1 MPALIPTDITG
12 TIVWLGCQPDPVQD
26 LTIRA
31 EPLAEMAL
39 TLAGYAGESHAGLT
53 RASCS
58 RVLAQYPRG
67 TTIRNTRQLCVVSAE
82 EMAEV
87 AAAMGLD
94 AMDYAWVGASVVIA
108 GIPDFT
114 HVPPSSRLQADGG
127 ATLVVDMEN
136 HPCNEPAVTIGKAVP
151 GKGRDFKTAA
161 RGRRG
166 VTAWVERE
174 GVLRVGQSVRLHVP
188 AQRAWAGAGSPAGAA
203 G

>member
-12 TIVWLGCQPDPVQD
+12 TIVWLGCQPEPVQD

-31 EPLAEMAL
+31 VPLAEMPL

-87 AAAMGLD
+87 AETMGLD

-151 GKGRDFKTAA
+151 GKGRDFKSAA
-161 RGRRG
+161 RGKRG

-174 GVLRVGQSVRLHVP
+174 GILRVGQSIRLHVP
-188 AQRAWAGAGSPAGAA
+188 AQRAWAGAAA
-203 G
+203 PV